1 MTPRKKYYLDIWD
14 MIDECWVNEWSGFQ
28 YCDMRYKWIQLE
40 KEGYDVK
47 MRFEIPSEEEEE

>member
-1 MTPRKKYYLDIWD
+1 